1 MKPMDI
7 ALKSGPAGGLA
18 YLIVMLPTH
27 VFHLVDPMP
36 DDLVLGGAMA
46 AFTSVIT
53 PLLHLFFKPKG

>member
-7 ALKSGPAGGLA
+7 ALKSGPAGGFA
-18 YLIVMLPTH
+18 YLIVMVPTH

-46 AFTSVIT
+46 ALVSIIT
-53 PLLHLFFKPKG
+53 PLLHLIFGPKP